1 MSIRNENINA
11 LFLFRE
17 TGRDLLRQRV
27 KYIARNAS
35 PHTNRLVCVLVQ
47 LIKVTSIIQFI
58 IVKLQKRQHIH
69 RHFQKWSKIRLI
81 LHMYNKS
88 WCVLWSLMLFL
99 ETFSLSCVFFE
110 LICPGIWG
118 RVLINRVSEASASST
133 IMYFSPAWPGPRLKV
148 VGSNDSCQY
157 GLCDTCIARP
167 APTSFCLLV
176 QPNILISFMAW
187 MLS

>member
-58 IVKLQKRQHIH
+58 IVKLYKREHIH
-69 RHFQKWSKIRLI
+69 RHFQKRSKIRLI

-99 ETFSLSCVFFE
+99 ETLSLPCVVCWTDLQWDFGAGFWQ
-110 LICPGIWG
+110 IVFQR
-118 RVLINRVSEASASST
+118 RVLHQRLSSLHQLGQGPGTRLLAAMTLASMACVTHALQDLHRRVSV
-133 IMYFSPAWPGPRLKV
+133 F
-148 VGSNDSCQY
+148 
-157 GLCDTCIARP
+157 
-167 APTSFCLLV
+167 
-176 QPNILISFMAW
+176 
-187 MLS
+187 

>member
-58 IVKLQKRQHIH
+58 IVKLYKREHIH
-69 RHFQKWSKIRLI
+69 RHFQKRSKIRLI

-88 WCVLWSLMLFL
+88 WCVLWLLMLFL
-99 ETFSLSCVFFE
+99 ETLSLPCVVCWIDLQWDFGAGFWQIVFQRRALHQRLSSLHQLGQGPGTRLLAAMTLARMSCVTH
-110 LICPGIWG
+110 
-118 RVLINRVSEASASST
+118 VLQDLHWRVSV
-133 IMYFSPAWPGPRLKV
+133 F
-148 VGSNDSCQY
+148 
-157 GLCDTCIARP
+157 
-167 APTSFCLLV
+167 
-176 QPNILISFMAW
+176 
-187 MLS
+187 